1 MAIKK
6 KDNKETDN
14 KEDDNTY
21 QLIKK
26 TKNENQYVPISAVV
40 LGLKEQIKPTQDEGY
55 SIRNVENN
63 VKVGPILILQKT
75 ETTIYCTL

>member
-26 TKNENQYVPISAVV
+26 TKNEN
-40 LGLKEQIKPTQDEGY
+40 
-55 SIRNVENN
+55 
-63 VKVGPILILQKT
+63 
-75 ETTIYCTL
+75 